1 MNTETNKVGKSP
13 GLIFIKREV
22 NSTKTNRYLS
32 LKTAH
37 KMREKKRAPVG
48 AQIIRRNFIMKY
60 EEFLNEVKEQL
71 TNMGMNVEIRHVEKV
86 QNQSYTGIE
95 VKPENSN
102 IGLNVDLYKYYE
114 VAQSGAPMFVIMKF
128 IKEAVEDGLKHVPKV
143 NMEALADYEQAKHSL
158 TMQAISIKQNREI
171 LKGLP
176 YKALGDIAIIYR
188 LQIDYDN
195 ESALALVTKN
205 MLDSYGI
212 TEEQLIKDAE
222 EFAPVND
229 PIILRTIDEVI
240 TQMMGRDPSLDITAS
255 GMNEEILKNSP
266 LVVATVQSGV
276 LGAGILGYPNFFE
289 LAAEKVGDRFFILP
303 SSIHEIILTKD
314 NGDMDA
320 DALVEMVTTINAAAV
335 PPEEQL
341 TDNVYHY
348 DARTKVFE
356 SVVKKHMSD

>member
-1 MNTETNKVGKSP
+1 
-13 GLIFIKREV
+13 
-22 NSTKTNRYLS
+22 
-32 LKTAH
+32 
-37 KMREKKRAPVG
+37 
-48 AQIIRRNFIMKY
+48 MKY

-102 IGLNVDLYKYYE
+102 IGLNMDLYKYYE

-176 YKALGDIAIIYR
+176 YKAINDLAIVYR
-188 LQIDYDN
+188 LQIDYADN
-195 ESALALVTKN
+195 ESAMALVTKS
-205 MLDSYGI
+205 MLDTYDI

-229 PIILRTIDEVI
+229 PIILRPIDEVI
-240 TQMMGRDPSLDITAS
+240 TQMMEQVPSLDITAS

-276 LGAGILGYPNFFE
+276 LGAGILGYPNFFK
-289 LAAEKVGDRFFILP
+289 LAAEKVGERFFILP

-348 DARTKVFE
+348 DAGTKVFE
-356 SVVKKHMSD
+356 SVMKKHISD